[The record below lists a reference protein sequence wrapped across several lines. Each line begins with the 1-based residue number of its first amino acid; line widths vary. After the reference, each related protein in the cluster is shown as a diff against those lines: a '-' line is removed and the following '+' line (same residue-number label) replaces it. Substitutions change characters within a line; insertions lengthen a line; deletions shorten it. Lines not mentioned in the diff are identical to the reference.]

1 MTSHDFAP
9 VTSLKAAFSIRKFVH
24 LLAQEKRAKFDQ
36 TFFSVIG
43 M

>member
-9 VTSLKAAFSIRKFVH
+9 VTSLKAASSIRKFVH